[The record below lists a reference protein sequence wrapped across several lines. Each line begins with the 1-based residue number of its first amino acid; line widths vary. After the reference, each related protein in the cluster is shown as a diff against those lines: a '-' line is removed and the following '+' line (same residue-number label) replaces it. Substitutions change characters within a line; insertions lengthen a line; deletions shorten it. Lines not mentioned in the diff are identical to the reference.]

1 MIVQVPL
8 IAFGIWLANER
19 AGVHDTEVAV
29 VLVAI
34 VPLVFPKEYVSVWVN
49 EEDALLIVI
58 VPADPIVIFV
68 ADTLEARGILS
79 SVMLALAEMVP

>member
-1 MIVQVPL
+1 M
-8 IAFGIWLANER
+8 G
-19 AGVHDTEVAV
+19 
-29 VLVAI
+29 
-34 VPLVFPKEYVSVWVN
+34 N

-58 VPADPIVIFV
+58 VPEDPIVIFP

>member
-8 IAFGIWLANER
+8 VAFGIWLAR
-19 AGVHDTEVAV
+19 DKAGVHDTEVAV

-49 EEDALLIVI
+49 EAEALLIVI
-58 VPADPIVIFV
+58 VPADPIVIFA
-68 ADTLEARGILS
+68 ADTLEARGMLS
-79 SVMLALAEMVP
+79 SVILALAVIVP